1 MDSLGRIFDSLN
13 DALMTLLGTT
23 VLQPAAI
30 IPSLGIAL
38 LVYLL
43 VTRQLEMIQD
53 DDESAGDDLETAGE
67 KNEWLGGPTSEW
79 LGV

>member
-1 MDSLGRIFDSLN
+1 MDVVSCMSQLS
-13 DALMTLLGTT
+13 ALTAPTA
-23 VLQPAAI
+23 V
-30 IPSLGIAL
+30 IPSLGVAL

-53 DDESAGDDLETAGE
+53 DPGAEEYGTAGE
-67 KNEWLGGPTSEW
+67 RNEWLGGPTSEY